1 MHRRRFFTLGALM
14 LAAAAG
20 CGRDEAP
27 GPVTGRLSFITPA
40 ARGERWDRTAR
51 ALASV
56 VTAERLAAA
65 AGVGNQPGETVVSL
79 LDAFAVPSPP
89 STPFAREGRL
99 LVAGMS
105 TVTGAEMSGGVS
117 VVESATPLARL
128 VGDWAALVV
137 AEGSPL
143 RSFEDLA
150 AALRRDPAGP
160 AVGGREVGGSDH
172 VLYGMI
178 GQCLGVDVRLLDYVG
193 YLDSADAL
201 EALHGGRLAALLG
214 PARSFSGD
222 VAAGRLRPLAVSAA
236 DRIDGIDAP
245 TLLELEIRLEYS
257 DWCGVLGP
265 RRMSE
270 ADDEAAVALCD
281 RVDASPRWRTL
292 CAEQG
297 WDRFYLSGGDFRQW
311 LATETRRTREV
322 LYDLGLLSASDT
334 RCGAACVESH

>member
-20 CGRDEAP
+20 CGRDDAP
-27 GPVTGRLSFITPA
+27 GPVTGRLSFVTPG
-40 ARGERWDRTAR
+40 ARGERWDRIAR
-51 ALASV
+51 ALSSV
-56 VTAERLAAA
+56 VAAEGLAAA
-65 AGVGNQPGETVVSL
+65 AGVGNRPGETVVSL
-79 LDAFAVPSPP
+79 LDSFAATSV
-89 STPFAREGRL
+89 PFARQGRL

-105 TVTGAEMSGGVS
+105 TVTGAEMSGGIS
-117 VVESATPLARL
+117 LVESATPLARL
-128 VGDWAALVV
+128 VGDWVALVV
-137 AEGSPL
+137 ADGSPL

-160 AVGGREVGGSDH
+160 AVGGRDAGGSDH

-201 EALHGGRLAALLG
+201 EALHSGRLAALMG
-214 PARSFSGD
+214 PARSFSAD
-222 VAAGRLRPLAVSAA
+222 IAAGRLRPLAVSAA
-236 DRIDGIDAP
+236 DRIEGIDAP

-281 RVDASPRWRTL
+281 RIDASPRWQAL
-292 CAEQG
+292 CAAQG

-311 LATETRRTREV
+311 LTTETRRTRDV